1 MPQETKKVSY
11 VLGLCLSTTSV
22 GWSVLETDETGIP
35 FRIAG
40 LGVRAFKE
48 AKTNYKRSKYR
59 TSRRRLQRKACR
71 KSRVMELFERIRQ
84 INLERIRLIKKEDLF
99 GEEGIFVKSGFEKD
113 VIILRKEGLDRKLE
127 NDEWAR
133 VLYNFTQRRGY
144 ITSAAKEISTKKIAE
159 ESKKQNSKSNFSND
173 DKIAQEEAKRHVG
186 LLAAVKSNAEE
197 LKKGNY
203 RTIGE
208 MFCSSKDERFVVK
221 DGSNREIGR
230 TTRNK
235 HGIYNFAV
243 SRELIKDEISKLFDA
258 QRKQGNKFADKP
270 FQEEYESIVFSHYDK
285 PQDLRGN
292 CFFEKKGE
300 KCAFKAGYTFEY
312 FKLLCELNNIR
323 IISTESRVD
332 KAVRKITKSQRDTIV
347 ELYKTS
353 PRLAPKDLSKKL
365 NLKSGEYLRYF
376 NTKQMQSYHEIREA
390 LNKVTE
396 NVANDLSNEQFDKI
410 GEILSLY
417 KNDDERCEKL
427 KELLP
432 NVGLG
437 NNDLENA
444 EILRPLLKL
453 NFSGTG
459 SLSLKA
465 MKNLIP
471 KLKEGLSYGEAC
483 EKVYSDHCAQCSG
496 KREKYLSFEK
506 LRKDGALDSINSPI
520 VARAITQAF
529 KVINAVIHK
538 YGSPQSVHIE
548 LSRDIKCSSKT
559 RERIV
564 RDNEANRKRREK
576 LINEVE
582 KIKKQNN
589 VEKVKVT
596 EQEILKLQLYK
607 DQNGKCLYSGKE
619 LDKNK
624 LFSDPNYAE
633 IDHIIPYSQSFDNSE
648 ANKVLTLP
656 EENRHKGNE
665 VPIAYILR
673 KHKGSEEEYEAFVKR
688 VKSVT
693 KEVSNANK
701 DRQKILEKRKQ
712 NLLISPNFKVDELE
726 GLLVREAVG
735 VQNIQKKTADILRN
749 YLAFSDEETK
759 QPVVVTKRSIT
770 EAICEQLGLQ
780 DRYNNVGVLSSAL
793 SAILIAVTPANYEA
807 KMTEYVE
814 FRESKYTDDGYIDP
828 EDGKKMTIEEFDA
841 KYMPKATSHVYGYLK
856 KEVEIWMSSASGT
869 KGIND
874 KRKKLKGLYK
884 EEFEGKYE
892 DEVKNWKP
900 IFVSQMPDRKI
911 SGQAHTETIRS
922 TKVDVGKNSQ
932 DRISVITKT
941 PLTSLKLK
949 DGEIENYYMPSSDR
963 LLYEELKNRLK
974 AYGSAEQAFKEPVY
988 KPKKDGSKGPRV
1000 YKVKTC
1006 KYESRGKYVEIN
1018 DCNMQSRKRR
1028 KRAVAK
1034 KGDIVRIDIF
1044 HITGGKDQGY
1054 YFVPI
1059 YVADTIKNTLPK
1071 HAVVNSESSKVEW
1084 KEMKD
1089 SNFVFSLYKGDL
1101 IHIKLSNNCKDK
1113 DSDNKMRKAKDMYVY
1128 YDGVAFY
1135 QSDKRADQS
1144 IGELNGAINASW
1156 HDGSCEDSIRSE
1168 EIDVLEKYEVDVLG
1182 NYHKVRLPEKRQAFN
1197 LKYSQKRQ

>member
-1 MPQETKKVSY
+1 MPQETKKVPY

-35 FRIAG
+35 FRIAD

-71 KSRVMELFERIRQ
+71 KSRVMEL
-84 INLERIRLIKKEDLF
+84 LERIGLIKKETL
-99 GEEGIFVKSGFEKD
+99 EGIFVKSGFEKD

-144 ITSAAKEISTKKIAE
+144 KITSAAKEISTKKIAE

-186 LLAAVKSNAEE
+186 LLAAVDSNTKE

-230 TTRNK
+230 ATRNK

-258 QRKQGNKFADKP
+258 QRKQGNNFADKS
-270 FQEEYESIVFSHYDK
+270 FQKEYESIVFSHYDK

-292 CFFEKKGE
+292 CFFEKGE

-323 IISTESRVD
+323 IISTESKVD
-332 KAVRKITKSQRDTIV
+332 KAVRKITESQRNTIIG
-347 ELYKTS
+347 LYKKS
-353 PRLAPKDLSKKL
+353 PRLAPKDLSKEL
-365 NLKSGEYLRYF
+365 NLKSSEYLRSF

-390 LNKVTE
+390 LNKVTK

-417 KNDDERCEKL
+417 KNDDERREKL
-427 KELLP
+427 QELRL

-437 NNDLENA
+437 NNGLGNA
-444 EILRPLLKL
+444 EIQSLLEL

-459 SLSLKA
+459 SLSLTA
-465 MKNLIP
+465 MKKLIP
-471 KLKEGLSYGEAC
+471 YLEKGSSYGEAC
-483 EKVYSDHCAQCSG
+483 EKVYGDHCAQYSG
-496 KREKYLSFEK
+496 EREKYLSFEK
-506 LRKDGALDSINSPI
+506 LRENGALDSINSPI

-529 KVINAVIHK
+529 KVINAVIRK

-559 RERIV
+559 RERIAQ
-564 RDNEANRKRREK
+564 DNEANRKRREE

-582 KIKKQNN
+582 KIKKRNN
-589 VEKVKVT
+589 VEKVKAT

-619 LDKNK
+619 LDENK

-673 KHKGSEEEYEAFVKR
+673 KHKNSEEEYEAFIKR

-701 DRQKILEKRKQ
+701 DRRKILEKRKQ

-735 VQNIQKKTADILRN
+735 VQNIQKKTADILRD
-749 YLAFSDEETK
+749 YLAFSGETK

-814 FRESKYTDDGYIDP
+814 FRESQYTDDGYIDL

-841 KYMPKATSHVYGYLK
+841 KYMPKASSLKYVYGYLK

-949 DGEIENYYMPSSDR
+949 DGEIENYYMPNSDR

-974 AYGSAEQAFKEPVY
+974 GYYGNAEKAFKEPVY

-1018 DCNMQSRKRR
+1018 DCNMQSR

-1071 HAVVNSESSKVEW
+1071 HAVVINSKSSKVEW

-1101 IHIKLSNNCKDK
+1101 IHIKLSNCKDK

-1135 QSDKRADQS
+1135 QSDKCADQS

-1156 HDGSCEDSIRSE
+1156 HDGSCEDSIYIHSE
-1168 EIDVLEKYEVDVLG
+1168 GIDVLEKYEVDVLG

-1197 LKYSQKRQ
+1197 LKYSQKEQ